1 MDHDQVSGTAK
12 NLGGNV
18 EESLGCAIGDAET
31 QAHGQMTQV
40 EESVQDL
47 YGQAKDSAADAA
59 AAVRKMPA
67 SAEDTVRH
75 YIENRPYTAVAI
87 ALALGW
93 LLGRTHRPF

>member
-1 MDHDQVSGTAK
+1 MDQNEISGTAK
-12 NLGGNV
+12 NLGGKV
-18 EESLGCAIGDAET
+18 EEVFGRTIGDAET

-40 EESVQDL
+40 EGSVQDL
-47 YGQAKDSAADAA
+47 YGQAKDSAADAV